1 MTEDTSQ
8 LFWEV
13 KTPEPVEFRLYYD
26 DKGSI
31 ITYTCEKLP
40 GNYLVIDAQVF
51 AECRPDLTVVNG
63 VLVKLVPEVFLS
75 LLAVSDSGTKCA
87 SEDVTI
93 LVQDDYEGNTTHW
106 ELKSYEYKYS

>member
-1 MTEDTSQ
+1 MTDDTSQ

-13 KTPEPVEFRLYYD
+13 STPEPVEFRLYYD

-51 AECRPDLTVVNG
+51 AEGRPDLTVVDG
-63 VLVKLVPEVFLS
+63 KLVKLVPEVFLS
-75 LLAVSDSGTKCA
+75 LLTKSVNGTKCA

-93 LVQDDYEGNTTHW
+93 LVSDDYAGDTTHW
-106 ELKSYEYKYS
+106 ELKKHEYKYS